1 MKEITAILILLTL
14 LTSCGEQHKTAE
26 NTALGK
32 SETTAENSNIGEIS
46 CEVKTTCSDMISL
59 ITTTSEMPEISP
71 KTESQ
76 TTSAVS
82 GNAEEKRYD
91 DSETTAEILETQLKT
106 ESQATVTVS
115 EITKEKEPVDSET
128 TTVQTEEP
136 VTEIPDIPQKTDYER
151 ALEIYNFMRENG
163 SGTCVNYACQTY
175 EMCQNFGLPCYIVW
189 TNAGMYGHV
198 ANTVKIGDIWYILD
212 AQGGY
217 FLDYNYGFTEVVD
230 IDGNH
235 MTTTNDVNES
245 IKAQDNINDVVELLS
260 ELRRNKEP
268 LLHTAVFIELKA
280 VSEDKL
286 KELQADVQMELT
298 RSKISVDR
306 LLLRQKEGFFSVL
319 PTGNNVFGNQ
329 FERVLPASSAA
340 NLYPLNYSGKTD
352 ENGFY
357 LGRDKFGSNVL
368 VDFDRRTEDKT
379 NSNILILGN
388 SGQGKSHLMKLL
400 LCNHRESGKNIL
412 ILDPESEYFDLTNNL
427 GGTYIDMM
435 SGEFMIN
442 PLEPKAW
449 SDGQRDAG
457 PGSRSN
463 NEKSEKN
470 VRAGN
475 ESEPQ
480 AFRQVTRL
488 SQHISYLKDF
498 FRAYKEFT
506 DAEID
511 TIEIMLMKLYARF
524 GIDDFTDFDKL
535 ESEDYPIMS
544 DLYELTEKEFHSFD
558 SSRKCLYTEEILQNI
573 CLGLHSMCK
582 GAESKY
588 FDGHTNIR
596 DGKFICFGVKG
607 LMDTNKRL
615 KDTLLFNILSYM
627 SNQLLGKGN
636 TVAAVDELYLFL
648 TNMTT
653 IEYIRNG
660 MKRVRKK
667 ESSFILSSQNIED
680 FLLPEI
686 KEFTKPLFSIP
697 SHHFLF
703 NPGNISPTDFM
714 DTLQVEQSEY
724 GLIKYPERGTCL
736 YRCGNE
742 RYLLQ
747 VHAPDYKVKLFGKAG
762 GR

>member
-1 MKEITAILILLTL
+1 MFKKKNKKMSAEQLEITETKDFFDRIIPGAVRFFTDHYICGNFYKSVWAITEYPPTTEEMTL
-14 LTSCGEQHKTAE
+14 LAHLADRNGVTLRIYNRLVTSVE
-26 NTALGK
+26 
-32 SETTAENSNIGEIS
+32 
-46 CEVKTTCSDMISL
+46 
-59 ITTTSEMPEISP
+59 
-71 KTESQ
+71 
-76 TTSAVS
+76 
-82 GNAEEKRYD
+82 
-91 DSETTAEILETQLKT
+91 
-106 ESQATVTVS
+106 
-115 EITKEKEPVDSET
+115 
-128 TTVQTEEP
+128 
-136 VTEIPDIPQKTDYER
+136 QKTILQQ
-151 ALEIYNFMRENG
+151 AMR
-163 SGTCVNYACQTY
+163 
-175 EMCQNFGLPCYIVW
+175 
-189 TNAGMYGHV
+189 
-198 ANTVKIGDIWYILD
+198 K
-212 AQGGY
+212 
-217 FLDYNYGFTEVVD
+217 
-230 IDGNH
+230 NH
-235 MTTTNDVNES
+235 MMSTANDVNES
-245 IKAQDNINDVVELLS
+245 IRAEDNMSDIVNLLS

-306 LLLRQKEGFFSVL
+306 LLLRQKEVFFSVL

-388 SGQGKSHLMKLL
+388 SGQGKSYLMKLL
-400 LCNHRESGKNIL
+400 LCNLRESGKSI
-412 ILDPESEYFDLTNNL
+412 ICLDPESEYEELCNNL

-449 SDGQRDAG
+449 SDG
-457 PGSRSN
+457 
-463 NEKSEKN
+463 EKSADDSPET
-470 VRAGN
+470 
-475 ESEPQ
+475 
-480 AFRQVTRL
+480 FRQVTRL

-535 ESEDYPIMS
+535 NGEDYPIMS
-544 DLYELTEKEFHSFD
+544 DLYELAEKEFHSFD
-558 SSRKCLYTEEILQNI
+558 GSRKCLYTEEILQNI

-588 FDGHTNIR
+588 FNGHTNIR

-615 KDTLLFNILSYM
+615 KDTLLFNILSFM

-648 TNMTT
+648 TNMTA

-667 ESSFILSSQNIED
+667 ESSFILASQNIND

-697 SHHFLF
+697 TYSFLF
-703 NPGNISPTDFM
+703 HPGNISPVDFM
-714 DTLQVEQSEY
+714 ESLQLLESEY
-724 GLIKYPERGTCL
+724 SHISYSERGTCMF
-736 YRCGNE
+736 RCGNE

-747 VHAPDYKVKLFGKAG
+747 VHAPDHKAKLFGKAG

>member
-1 MKEITAILILLTL
+1 MRINLRKKKKLTDEQLEIISTKDFFDRIVPGIIRFYTDHYICGNFYKSCWAVTEYPTSTEETAILAHLADRNGVTL
-14 LTSCGEQHKTAE
+14 
-26 NTALGK
+26 
-32 SETTAENSNIGEIS
+32 
-46 CEVKTTCSDMISL
+46 
-59 ITTTSEMPEISP
+59 
-71 KTESQ
+71 
-76 TTSAVS
+76 
-82 GNAEEKRYD
+82 R
-91 DSETTAEILETQLKT
+91 
-106 ESQATVTVS
+106 
-115 EITKEKEPVDSET
+115 
-128 TTVQTEEP
+128 
-136 VTEIPDIPQKTDYER
+136 
-151 ALEIYNFMRENG
+151 IYNRLVTSMEQRKIVQQAMR
-163 SGTCVNYACQTY
+163 
-175 EMCQNFGLPCYIVW
+175 
-189 TNAGMYGHV
+189 
-198 ANTVKIGDIWYILD
+198 K
-212 AQGGY
+212 
-217 FLDYNYGFTEVVD
+217 
-230 IDGNH
+230 NH
-235 MTTTNDVNES
+235 MMTTTNDVNES

-280 VSEDKL
+280 TSEEKL
-286 KELQADVQMELT
+286 KELQADIQMELT

-306 LLLRQKEGFFSVL
+306 LLLRQKEGFLSVL
-319 PTGNNVFGNQ
+319 PTGNNVFATQ
-329 FERVLPASSAA
+329 FERVLPASSVA

-357 LGRDKFGSNVL
+357 IGRDKYGSNVL
-368 VDFDRRTEDKT
+368 VDFDKRTEDKT

-388 SGQGKSHLMKLL
+388 SGQGKSYLMKLL
-400 LCNHRESGKNIL
+400 LCNQREAGKSVL
-412 ILDPESEYFDLTNNL
+412 VLDPEHEYEDLCSNL

-449 SDGQRDAG
+449 SEN
-457 PGSRSN
+457 SRFGN
-463 NEKSEKN
+463 QEKETDDSPET
-470 VRAGN
+470 
-475 ESEPQ
+475 
-480 AFRQVTRL
+480 FRKVTRL

-498 FRAYKEFT
+498 FRAYKDFT

-524 GIDDFTDFDKL
+524 GIDDLTDLDKL
-535 ESEDYPIMS
+535 ENCDYPVMS
-544 DLYELTEKEFHSFD
+544 DLYELVEKEFMAFD
-558 SSRKCLYTEEILQNI
+558 NAKKHLYTEEILQNI

-588 FDGHTNIR
+588 FNGRTNIK
-596 DGKFICFGVKG
+596 DSEFICFGVKG

-627 SNQLLGKGN
+627 SDQLLGKGN

-648 TNMTT
+648 TNMTA

-667 ESSFILSSQNIED
+667 ESSFILASQNIED

-703 NPGNISPTDFM
+703 NPGNISPTAFI
-714 DTLQVEQSEY
+714 DTLQLEESEY
-724 GLIKYPERGTCL
+724 SLIKYPERGTCL

-747 VHAPDYKVKLFGKAG
+747 VIAPAYKAGLFGSAG

>member
-1 MKEITAILILLTL
+1 MRINLRKKKKLTDEQLEIISTKDFFDRIVPGIIRFYTDHYICGNFYKSCWAVTEYPTSTEETAILAHLADRNGVTL
-14 LTSCGEQHKTAE
+14 
-26 NTALGK
+26 
-32 SETTAENSNIGEIS
+32 
-46 CEVKTTCSDMISL
+46 
-59 ITTTSEMPEISP
+59 
-71 KTESQ
+71 
-76 TTSAVS
+76 
-82 GNAEEKRYD
+82 R
-91 DSETTAEILETQLKT
+91 
-106 ESQATVTVS
+106 
-115 EITKEKEPVDSET
+115 
-128 TTVQTEEP
+128 
-136 VTEIPDIPQKTDYER
+136 
-151 ALEIYNFMRENG
+151 IYNRLVT
-163 SGTCVNYACQTY
+163 SG
-175 EMCQNFGLPCYIVW
+175 PCYF
-189 TNAGMYGHV
+189 TATD
-198 ANTVKIGDIWYILD
+198 ALWYRK
-212 AQGGY
+212 
-217 FLDYNYGFTEVVD
+217 
-230 IDGNH
+230 NH
-235 MTTTNDVNES
+235 MMTTTNDVNES

-280 VSEDKL
+280 TSEEKL
-286 KELQADVQMELT
+286 KELQADIQMELT

-306 LLLRQKEGFFSVL
+306 LLLRQKEGFLSVL
-319 PTGNNVFGNQ
+319 PTGNNVFATQ
-329 FERVLPASSAA
+329 FERVLPASSVA

-357 LGRDKFGSNVL
+357 IGRDKYGSNVL
-368 VDFDRRTEDKT
+368 VDFDKRTEDKT

-388 SGQGKSHLMKLL
+388 SGQGKSYLMKLL
-400 LCNHRESGKNIL
+400 LCNQREAGKSVL
-412 ILDPESEYFDLTNNL
+412 VLDPEHEYEDLCSNL

-449 SDGQRDAG
+449 SEN
-457 PGSRSN
+457 SRFGN
-463 NEKSEKN
+463 QEKETDDSPET
-470 VRAGN
+470 
-475 ESEPQ
+475 
-480 AFRQVTRL
+480 FRKVTRL

-498 FRAYKEFT
+498 FRAYKDFT

-524 GIDDFTDFDKL
+524 GIDDFTDFNTLNSD
-535 ESEDYPIMS
+535 DYPVMS
-544 DLYELTEKEFHSFD
+544 DLYELIEKEFMAFD
-558 SSRKCLYTEEILQNI
+558 NEKKHLYTEEMLQNI

-588 FDGHTNIR
+588 FNGHTNIN
-596 DGKFICFGVKG
+596 DSELICFGVKG

-627 SNQLLGKGN
+627 SNQLLGRGN

-648 TNMTT
+648 TNMTA

-667 ESSFILSSQNIED
+667 ESSFILASQNIED

-703 NPGNISPTDFM
+703 NPGNISPTAFI
-714 DTLQVEQSEY
+714 DTLQLEESEY
-724 GLIKYPERGTCL
+724 ALIKYPERGTCL

-747 VHAPDYKVKLFGKAG
+747 VIAPQYKAVLFGNGG

>member
-1 MKEITAILILLTL
+1 MRSRMQKKKELSEEQLEIVEAKDFFDRISPGIIRFYTDHYICGNSFRCVWAVTEYPPSTEETAILAHLADRNGVTL
-14 LTSCGEQHKTAE
+14 RIYDRLVTAAEQRK
-26 NTALGK
+26 
-32 SETTAENSNIGEIS
+32 I
-46 CEVKTTCSDMISL
+46 V
-59 ITTTSEMPEISP
+59 
-71 KTESQ
+71 Q
-76 TTSAVS
+76 
-82 GNAEEKRYD
+82 
-91 DSETTAEILETQLKT
+91 
-106 ESQATVTVS
+106 QAMR
-115 EITKEKEPVDSET
+115 KNHMM
-128 TTVQTEEP
+128 TTV
-136 VTEIPDIPQKTDYER
+136 
-151 ALEIYNFMRENG
+151 
-163 SGTCVNYACQTY
+163 
-175 EMCQNFGLPCYIVW
+175 
-189 TNAGMYGHV
+189 
-198 ANTVKIGDIWYILD
+198 
-212 AQGGY
+212 
-217 FLDYNYGFTEVVD
+217 
-230 IDGNH
+230 
-235 MTTTNDVNES
+235 NDVNES

-280 VSEDKL
+280 TSEEKL
-286 KELQADVQMELT
+286 KELQADIQMELT

-306 LLLRQKEGFFSVL
+306 LLLRQKEGFLSVL
-319 PTGNNVFGNQ
+319 PTGNNVFATQ
-329 FERVLPASSAA
+329 FERVLPASSVA

-357 LGRDKFGSNVL
+357 IGRDKYGSNVL
-368 VDFDRRTEDKT
+368 VDFDKRTEDKT

-388 SGQGKSHLMKLL
+388 SGQGKSYLMKLL
-400 LCNHRESGKNIL
+400 LCNQRESGKSIL
-412 ILDPESEYFDLTNNL
+412 CLDPEHEYEDLCNNL

-449 SDGQRDAG
+449 SEN
-457 PGSRSN
+457 SRFGN
-463 NEKSEKN
+463 QEKETDDSPET
-470 VRAGN
+470 
-475 ESEPQ
+475 
-480 AFRQVTRL
+480 FRKVTRL

-498 FRAYKEFT
+498 FRAYKDFT

-524 GIDDFTDFDKL
+524 GIDDLTDLDKL
-535 ESEDYPIMS
+535 ESCDYPVMS
-544 DLYELTEKEFHSFD
+544 DLYELVEKEFMAFD
-558 SSRKCLYTEEILQNI
+558 NAKKHLYTEEILQNI

-588 FDGHTNIR
+588 FNGRTNIK
-596 DGKFICFGVKG
+596 DGEFICFGVKG

-627 SNQLLGKGN
+627 SDQLLGKGN

-648 TNMTT
+648 TNMTA

-667 ESSFILSSQNIED
+667 ESSFILASQNIED

-697 SHHFLF
+697 VHHFLF
-703 NPGNISPTDFM
+703 NPGNISPTAFI
-714 DTLQVEQSEY
+714 DTLQLEESEY
-724 GLIKYPERGTCL
+724 SLIKYPERGTCL

-747 VHAPDYKVKLFGKAG
+747 VIAPAYKAALFGSVG

>member
-1 MKEITAILILLTL
+1 MFKRKKKELSAAQLETMETKDFFDRIMPGIIRFYTDHYICGNFYKSCWVITEYPPNTEETAILAHLADRNGVTL
-14 LTSCGEQHKTAE
+14 
-26 NTALGK
+26 
-32 SETTAENSNIGEIS
+32 
-46 CEVKTTCSDMISL
+46 
-59 ITTTSEMPEISP
+59 
-71 KTESQ
+71 
-76 TTSAVS
+76 
-82 GNAEEKRYD
+82 R
-91 DSETTAEILETQLKT
+91 
-106 ESQATVTVS
+106 
-115 EITKEKEPVDSET
+115 
-128 TTVQTEEP
+128 
-136 VTEIPDIPQKTDYER
+136 
-151 ALEIYNFMRENG
+151 IYNRLVTSMEQRKIVQQAMR
-163 SGTCVNYACQTY
+163 
-175 EMCQNFGLPCYIVW
+175 
-189 TNAGMYGHV
+189 
-198 ANTVKIGDIWYILD
+198 K
-212 AQGGY
+212 
-217 FLDYNYGFTEVVD
+217 
-230 IDGNH
+230 NH
-235 MTTTNDVNES
+235 MMTTTNDVNES
-245 IKAQDNINDVVELLS
+245 IKAQDNIHDVVELLS
-260 ELRRNKEP
+260 ELRRNKEN

-280 VSEDKL
+280 VTEDKL

-306 LLLRQKEGFFSVL
+306 LLLRQKEGFLSVL
-319 PTGNNVFGNQ
+319 PTGNNMFGSQ
-329 FERVLPASSAA
+329 FERVLPASSVA
-340 NLYPLNYSGKTD
+340 NMYPLNYSGKTD
-352 ENGFY
+352 KNGFY
-357 LGRDKFGSNVL
+357 LGRDKYGSNVL

-379 NSNILILGN
+379 NSNVLILGN
-388 SGQGKSHLMKLL
+388 SCQGKSYLMKLL
-400 LCNHRESGKNIL
+400 LCNQREAGKSIL
-412 ILDPESEYFDLTNNL
+412 VLDPESEYCDLCSNL

-449 SDGQRDAG
+449 SDDNKAEDDS
-457 PGSRSN
+457 P
-463 NEKSEKN
+463 ET
-470 VRAGN
+470 
-475 ESEPQ
+475 
-480 AFRQVTRL
+480 FRKVTRL

-498 FRAYKEFT
+498 FRAYKDFT

-524 GIDDFTDFDKL
+524 DIDDSTNFDKL
-535 ESEDYPIMS
+535 KSADYPIMS
-544 DLYELTEKEFHSFD
+544 DLYELTEKEFLSFD
-558 SSRKCLYTEEILQNI
+558 NSIKHLYTEEILQNI

-588 FDGHTNIR
+588 FNGHTNIC
-596 DGKFICFGVKG
+596 DGEFICFGVKG

-615 KDTLLFNILSYM
+615 KDTMLFNILSYM
-627 SNQLLGKGN
+627 SNQLLGRGN

-648 TNMTT
+648 TNMTA

-697 SHHFLF
+697 THHFLF
-703 NPGNISPTDFM
+703 NSGNISPSDFM